1 MSLFHFFVFLCC
13 GKNFFRDKTI
23 YMHRKIVIRTSLAD
37 FLIFFFGQKSSFH
50 GKICRS
56 YQSDSHTLS
65 VEQGEILKF
74 FYCMPHS
81 MSQVKKC
88 TLALFL
94 WITLHNA
101 GFDLTA
107 PAYHSGNLFHV
118 QLFDLFLFTAYIAEK
133 IPITNQS
140 CF

>member
-81 MSQVKKC
+81 MSQVKKR
-88 TLALFL
+88 TLSLFL
-94 WITLHNA
+94 RITLHNA
-101 GFDLTA
+101 CFDLTA
-107 PAYHSGNLFHV
+107 SAYHSGNPFHI
-118 QLFDLFLFTAYIAEK
+118 QLFDPFLLTAYIAEK
-133 IPITNQS
+133 ISITDQS